1 MRLTHYCIQQKREK
15 TLLKTQ
21 KNTSVLLIFRK
32 FRRNIYI
39 EVAEV

>member
-1 MRLTHYCIQQKREK
+1 MRLTHYCIQKKREK

-32 FRRNIYI
+32 NVGNIYM
-39 EVAEV
+39 EAAVE